1 MSKAARI
8 REQRKVQAPQR
19 RKGGKGRASV
29 PRPPG
34 TAGTDRRWLYAGVA
48 GAAGL
53 IALILVLASVLSSS
67 DSGTTRATGS
77 PPIGAAEVRAR
88 FAGIPQN
95 GTVLGKPG
103 AKVTLDEWG
112 DLQCPNCGQVSGAVF
127 PDLVREYIRPGKLQ
141 LRFNAMAFLGPDSD
155 KAARFALAAGQQ
167 NRLWQVVDLL
177 YSNQGAENSGWV
189 TDDLLHSIG
198 GAIPG
203 FDTQKALDA
212 MDSQQVSDQL
222 AAHSQSFDA
231 HGFQG
236 TPAFTA
242 GPTGG
247 EQKPFDVS
255 AYDISAFRPTLD
267 NLIQQQQ

>member
-8 REQRKVQAPQR
+8 RAQRQVQTPQR
-19 RKGGKGRASV
+19 RRGRSPV

-34 TAGTDRRWLYAGVA
+34 SGDASRTWLYVGVA

-67 DSGTTRATGS
+67 DSGTTRAAGS
-77 PPIGAAEVRAR
+77 PPIGAAEVNALIG
-88 FAGIPQN
+88 GIPQK
-95 GTVLGKPG
+95 GLTLGKPS
-103 AKVTLDEWG
+103 ARVTMDEWG
-112 DLQCPNCGQVSGAVF
+112 DLQCPNCAQVSGAVF
-127 PDLVREYIRPGKLQ
+127 PDLVREYVRTGKVQ
-141 LRFNAMAFLGPDSD
+141 LRFNVMAFLGSDSD
-155 KAARFALAAGQQ
+155 KAARFALAAAQQ
-167 NRLWQVVDLL
+167 NRFWQVVDLF
-177 YSNQGAENSGWV
+177 YANQGAENSGWV
-189 TDDLLHSIG
+189 TDDLLRSIG

-222 AAHSQSFDA
+222 AAAAQSFEA

-236 TPAFTA
+236 TPSFTA

-247 EQKPFDVS
+247 EQQPFNPS
-255 AYDISAFRPTLD
+255 GYDISAFRPSLD
-267 NLIQQQQ
+267 KLIQQQQ